1 MTNELFREHA
11 FLQDI
16 EATVVALDDGAVI
29 CDQTNFYAMGGGQ
42 PGDSGSLFFEDG
54 SAIKIVDTRKTNTGD
69 IAHLVEE
76 KVDLPAI
83 GAKVR
88 LVLDWERRHR
98 LMRVHTALHLLCS
111 QVDAG
116 VTGGSIGEEKGRLD
130 FDLEEPPEK
139 EALEQR
145 LNQIIAEDH
154 PVSHSWITDEEL
166 EANPNLVRTMSV
178 KPPMGSGKVRV
189 IRIGTEENT
198 VDFQPCGGTHVKSTA
213 EIGAVRIGKIEKKGR
228 QNRRVNLHLV

>member
-1 MTNELFREHA
+1 MTEELFREDA
-11 FLQDI
+11 YLAET
-16 EATVVALDDGAVI
+16 EATVVQSADNSVV

-42 PGDSGSLFFEDG
+42 PGDSGVLVLESGEQL
-54 SAIKIVDTRKTNTGD
+54 KIVDTRKNEAGD
-69 IAHLVEE
+69 IAHVVEE
-76 KVDLPAI
+76 GSALPTVGSKI
-83 GAKVR
+83 TLR
-88 LVLDWERRHR
+88 LDWERRHR

-139 EALEQR
+139 EALEER
-145 LNQIIAEDH
+145 LNQIINEDH
-154 PVSHSWITDEEL
+154 PVSHSWITDAEL
-166 EANPNLVRTMSV
+166 EANPGLIRTMSV

-189 IRIGTEENT
+189 IRIGTEENS
-198 VDFQPCGGTHVKSTA
+198 VDFQPCGGTHIKSTK
-213 EIGAVRIGKIEKKGR
+213 EIGPVRIGKIEKKGR